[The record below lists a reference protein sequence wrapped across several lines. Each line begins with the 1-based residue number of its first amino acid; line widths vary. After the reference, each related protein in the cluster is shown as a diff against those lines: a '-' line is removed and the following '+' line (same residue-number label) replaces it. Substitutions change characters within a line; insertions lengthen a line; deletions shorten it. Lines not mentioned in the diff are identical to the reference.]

1 MWCLYKTSEVFMGT
15 DLITKAEYKAYAGI
29 TSTTQD
35 AEIELLIPKVS
46 EMVKTYCRR
55 TFVDHY
61 DEAKI
66 EYFKGG
72 YGTFLL
78 KETPVTNVLSVQ
90 TSDDYG
96 QTFVK
101 MTKFVD
107 WVQEDDYVV
116 AINQAG
122 FAPKISGYKVTY
134 LAGYEAVP
142 QDLKLAVLDLVT
154 YYRKNDASVHNNR
167 MPTGGNVQLEYVT
180 SSGFPS
186 HIRRVL
192 DQYVSD
198 YT

>member
-1 MWCLYKTSEVFMGT
+1 MGT
-15 DLITKAEYKAYAGI
+15 NLITKAEYKAYAGI
-29 TSTTQD
+29 SSTTQD
-35 AEIELLIPKVS
+35 AEIDVLIPKVS
-46 EMVKTYCRR
+46 DLVKTYCRR
-55 TFVDHY
+55 TFVDYY
-61 DEAKI
+61 DEAKV
-66 EYFKGG
+66 EMFRGG
-72 YGTFLL
+72 YGTFPL
-78 KETPVTNVLSVQ
+78 KECPVVSVLSVQ

-96 QTFVK
+96 QTFSK

-116 AINQAG
+116 AVNQAG
-122 FAPKISGYKVTY
+122 FAPKIGGYKVTY
-134 LAGYEAVP
+134 LAGYETVP
-142 QDLKLAVLDLVT
+142 QDLKLALLDLIT

-167 MPTGGNVQLEYVT
+167 APSGGSVQLEYVT